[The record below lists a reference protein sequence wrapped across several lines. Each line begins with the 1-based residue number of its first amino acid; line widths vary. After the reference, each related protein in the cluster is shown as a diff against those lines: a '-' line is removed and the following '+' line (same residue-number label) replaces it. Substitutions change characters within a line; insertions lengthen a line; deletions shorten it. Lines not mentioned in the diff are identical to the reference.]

1 MNKEDLRKSMTL
13 YYARIMPKVAVYEV
27 DEVSV
32 RTIEDT
38 YFVAT
43 EKQTK
48 RAFPFAYKDLDEIV
62 FKDRKDALNKVK
74 EAEKHKT
81 KIVSEETYYEEY

>member
-1 MNKEDLRKSMTL
+1 MNKEDLRKGMTL

-27 DEVSV
+27 DEVHV

-48 RAFPFAYKDLDEIV
+48 RAFPFSYKDLDSII
-62 FKDRKDALNKVK
+62 FKDRKDALHKVK
-74 EAEKHKT
+74 EAEKHKL
-81 KIVSEETYYEEY
+81 KNVSEETFYEEY